1 MFMII
6 MICRKKAKTVL
17 NYEQHYTVKEHRLNL
32 ELTFS
37 VPKLGFVL
45 DSPMQILGYKE
56 QWQGKRSLK
65 LKLPP
70 KLLLKK
76 NVEVIGQNSLHELAY
91 QKLFLKPD
99 QFDSSVLCPNLE
111 RTKTQPF

>member
-1 MFMII
+1 MGLNVYDDHDLQ
-6 MICRKKAKTVL
+6 KKARGVM
-17 NYEQHYTVKEHRLNL
+17 NYEPLLNL

-45 DSPMQILGYKE
+45 DLPMQIWDYKE

-65 LKLPP
+65 LTSPP

>member
-1 MFMII
+1 MELNVYDYHDLQ
-6 MICRKKAKTVL
+6 KKAT
-17 NYEQHYTVKEHRLNL
+17 LNL
-32 ELTFS
+32 EITFF
-37 VPKLGFVL
+37 VPKLEFVL
-45 DSPMQILGYKE
+45 DLPMQILDYKE

-65 LKLPP
+65 LKSPP

-99 QFDSSVLCPNLE
+99 QFDSSVLCPNLK

>member
-1 MFMII
+1 M
-6 MICRKKAKTVL
+6 
-17 NYEQHYTVKEHRLNL
+17 NHEQPYTTKESLLNL

-45 DSPMQILGYKE
+45 DLPMQVLDYKE

-65 LKLPP
+65 LKSPP
-70 KLLLKK
+70 KLPLKK